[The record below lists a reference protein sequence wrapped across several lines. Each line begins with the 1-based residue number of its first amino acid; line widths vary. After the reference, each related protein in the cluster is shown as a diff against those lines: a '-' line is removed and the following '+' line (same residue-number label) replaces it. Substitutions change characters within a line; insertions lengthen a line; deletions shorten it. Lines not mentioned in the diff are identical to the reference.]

1 MIAMSL
7 QNTWRASKIF
17 SGPKHNF
24 CLYGEDT
31 WRGRNLWKPD
41 LKNLQCSMFGI
52 QKSLSP
58 SFAPSL
64 DLISVSLYFRSRRKW
79 PGRKQMC
86 IARSITC
93 DGKVFQRDFSG
104 LPRALRRAVFQG
116 ARRKSQRQMW
126 KSFHWLT
133 LHLHS
138 TLTGRR
144 AIAHLPARPWCG
156 HLNHAANLA
165 ATACSIWHEQRL
177 RLEMTFFV
185 VVWGCESLS
194 SCCWW
199 VKHYISF
206 HLFLVPLMRNNKA
219 CVYVCVCSMIMKA

>member
-24 CLYGEDT
+24 CLYAEDM
-31 WRGRNLWKPD
+31 WRGRNPWKPD

-93 DGKVFQRDFSG
+93 DGKVFRRDFSG
-104 LPRALRRAVFQG
+104 LLRALCRAVFQG

-126 KSFHWLT
+126 KSFHCLT

-144 AIAHLPARPWCG
+144 AIAHLPVRSRCG
-156 HLNHAANLA
+156 HLNHAANLFDLTW
-165 ATACSIWHEQRL
+165 TALTTGNDFLCGCL
-177 RLEMTFFV
+177 RVWKSVFILLVSKTLHFFFIYF
-185 VVWGCESLS
+185 WC
-194 SCCWW
+194 
-199 VKHYISF
+199 H
-206 HLFLVPLMRNNKA
+206 
-219 CVYVCVCSMIMKA
+219 